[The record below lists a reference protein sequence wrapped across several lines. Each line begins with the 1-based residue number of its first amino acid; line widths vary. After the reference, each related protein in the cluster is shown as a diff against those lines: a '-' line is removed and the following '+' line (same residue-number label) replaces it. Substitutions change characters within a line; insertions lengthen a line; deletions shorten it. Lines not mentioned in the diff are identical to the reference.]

1 MRRFASAGSGVL
13 ALALLSGSVAAQE
26 KAANPPPAVACP
38 DAVAAIA
45 TCYTAKLETGAYLLA
60 AMPKSWNGN
69 LIVFAHGGPSV
80 EPPAQDDSNGD
91 LAKYSIGVKMGFA
104 WIASTYRK
112 EGYGV
117 QMAAD
122 DTDDARKFFI
132 ERIGK
137 PKRTILHGASYGG
150 LVGSKLIEKYP
161 ANYAGAFFNSGAVS
175 GSTGNYDFRADLR
188 AIYQFYCKN
197 LPATSDG
204 QYPLWAGLPA
214 ESKMTVKDV
223 AERVDTCTGVSK
235 PAAART
241 EEQKKNLANIL
252 GVMRVPEALLVR
264 HMQAGTF
271 VFRDINERITQGKNP
286 FSNANVRYWGSS
298 EDAALN
304 RGVTR
309 FDADAGARVALIA
322 DGQPTG
328 AIAIPVVSIHSMNDP
343 QAAVEAQYEYREAVK
358 SKGKGNLLV
367 QAYTD
372 EGAHTAQSAPELA
385 ASLDALMQ
393 WIEKGTKPSPQSIA
407 ASCAQ
412 MRAKY
417 EGPCR
422 YHPDYEVK
430 PLSTRYARS
439 APPTR

>member
-1 MRRFASAGSGVL
+1 MRVFTSTGLSVL
-13 ALALLSGSVAAQE
+13 ALALASGSAAAQE
-26 KAANPPPAVACP
+26 KPSSPPPATVCP
-38 DAVAAIA
+38 EAVSAIA
-45 TCYTAKLETGAYLLA
+45 TCYVTKLPTGAYVLA
-60 AMPKSWNGN
+60 AMPKTWNGN

-80 EPPAQDDSNGD
+80 EPPAQNDSQDDLS
-91 LAKYSIGVKMGFA
+91 KYAIGVRMGFA
-104 WIASTYRK
+104 WVASTYRK

-122 DTDDARKFFI
+122 DTDDARKFFV
-132 ERIGK
+132 ERIGT

-150 LVGSKLIEKYP
+150 LVGSKLIEKHPTTYD
-161 ANYAGAFFNSGAVS
+161 GAFFNSGAVS
-175 GSTGNYDFRADLR
+175 GSIGNYEFRSDLR
-188 AIYQFYCKN
+188 AVYQYYCKN
-197 LPATSDG
+197 LPAASDG
-204 QYPLWAGLPA
+204 QYPLWSGLPA
-214 ESKMTVKDV
+214 ESKMTVKDLT
-223 AERVDTCTGVSK
+223 ARVDACTGVSK

-241 EEQKKNLANIL
+241 DEQKKNLADIL
-252 GVMRVPEALLVR
+252 GVMRFTEALLVR
-264 HMQAGTF
+264 HMQAGAF

-286 FSNANVRYWGSS
+286 FSNTNVRYWGSS
-298 EDAALN
+298 DDAALN
-304 RGVTR
+304 RGVMR
-309 FDADAGARVALIA
+309 FDADAAARAALIA
-322 DGQPTG
+322 DGAPTG

-358 SKGKGNLLV
+358 SKGKSNLLV

-407 ASCAQ
+407 ASCGQ
-412 MRAKY
+412 MRATY
-417 EGPCR
+417 DGPCR

-439 APPTR
+439 APAR